1 MRNKG
6 CSVDSDFAKKG
17 LSIGSVLVAVDMGF
31 ECECGEEGR
40 IRDSEVERLVPDG
53 VRVVGFGG
61 RAEYLVIELELHER
75 AT

>member
-17 LSIGSVLVAVDMGF
+17 LSIGFVLVAEDMGF
-31 ECECGEEGR
+31 ECTGGEEGR
-40 IRDSEVERLVPDG
+40 IRDKEVERLVPDG
-53 VRVVGFGG
+53 VWIVGFG
-61 RAEYLVIELELHER
+61 RCAEYLVIKLELHER